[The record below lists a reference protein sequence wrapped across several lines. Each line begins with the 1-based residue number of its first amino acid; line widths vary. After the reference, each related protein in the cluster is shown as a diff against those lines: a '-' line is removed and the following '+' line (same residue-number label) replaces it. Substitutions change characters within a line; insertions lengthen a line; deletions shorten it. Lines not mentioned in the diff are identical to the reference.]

1 MPCIAVFGAGS
12 IGCYLGGRLAAAGAR
27 VILIGRPYQ
36 AEVLDTHG
44 LTLTDPA
51 GYRAFLPPEA
61 LMFSSDPG
69 AAAGADLVLITVKSG
84 ATDSAARALEF
95 FLKKTAV
102 VISFQNGLRNAPL
115 LAQRLP
121 AQTVLGGMVGFNVMQ
136 PAPGHF
142 HQGSDGD
149 LRVEHSPLLTPF
161 LPAFDAAG
169 LPLETVAA
177 IAPVLW
183 AKLLFNLNNAINGL
197 SGLPLRRELEQLP
210 YRRVLAAAQREAL
223 GLLRQRGQ
231 PLARLTPLPAAWVPA
246 VLELPDGLFR
256 LLARGLLA
264 IDPRARSSLLDDLD
278 AGRRTE
284 VDHLQGEVLRLA
296 RELGTQAPVNARL
309 LELVHAAERGGPRDW
324 SGPDLLNAVLAPR

>member
-12 IGCYLGGRLAAAGAR
+12 VGCYLGGRLAATGSR

-36 AEVLDTHG
+36 AELVDRHG
-44 LTLTDPA
+44 LLLSDHQ
-51 GYRAFLPPEA
+51 GYRSFLPPEA
-61 LMFSSDPG
+61 VMFSSDPG

-84 ATDSAARALEF
+84 ATETAARALEF
-95 FLKKTAV
+95 FLRKTAV

-121 AQTVLGGMVGFNVMQ
+121 AQTVLGGVVGFNVM
-136 PAPGHF
+136 PLAPGHF
-142 HQGSDGD
+142 HQGSDGE
-149 LRVEHSPLLTPF
+149 LYVERSPLLTPF

-169 LPLETVAA
+169 LPLTLVDA
-177 IAPVLW
+177 IAPVQW
-183 AKLLFNLNNAINGL
+183 ARLLFNLNHAINGL
-197 SGLPLRRELEQLP
+197 SGLPLRRELEQLS

-223 GLLRQRGQ
+223 ALLRRRGQ
-231 PLARLTPLPAAWVPA
+231 AVARLAPLPTAWIPGL
-246 VLELPDGLFR
+246 LELPDGPFR

-284 VDHLQGEVLRLA
+284 VGELQGEVLRLA
-296 RELGTQAPVNARL
+296 REQHEPAPVNARL
-309 LELVHAAERGGPRDW
+309 LELVQAAERGGRRDW
-324 SGPDLLNAVLAPR
+324 RGPELLNEVLRPR